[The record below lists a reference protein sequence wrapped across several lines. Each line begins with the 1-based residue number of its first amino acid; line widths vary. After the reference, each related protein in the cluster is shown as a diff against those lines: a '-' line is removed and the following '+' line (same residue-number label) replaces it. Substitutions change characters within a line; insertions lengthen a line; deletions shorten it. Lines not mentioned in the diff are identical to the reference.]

1 MPILKQDRNS
11 THHGGIGF
19 PRIIVLA
26 ASLDQNNGTIA
37 TKKCKRLLSPRHGTV
52 QTLRHVMFHV
62 FSYGHLHVLQV
73 LPLRMFSWT
82 VKRPFQVRTAWSFM
96 DKGVKISTS
105 TLVSVTKGP
114 PESLFT
120 MQSNFRVHRAAPCGH
135 LAREGNVVTKW
146 YGYRVGCFTIHFR
159 LGNMR
164 GGSISCHLW
173 QFKIAT
179 KHESY
184 IDVNQMI
191 LAYICHYQA
200 WKLGTSDSRASTYQ
214 SFCSVT
220 TVICVASRV
229 WKRMLPTPKAA
240 TTPSP
245 LRNANRRYPTADHRI
260 AGAPAKRQKQAVA
273 KIRGSKFSKQII

>member
-120 MQSNFRVHRAAPCGH
+120 MQIKFPGSPCRALWAPRKRRQRCHQVIRLSGWMFCHSFPFGKYAWGFNQLPLVAIQNRNKTRVVHRCEP
-135 LAREGNVVTKW
+135 N
-146 YGYRVGCFTIHFR
+146 
-159 LGNMR
+159 
-164 GGSISCHLW
+164 
-173 QFKIAT
+173 
-179 KHESY
+179 
-184 IDVNQMI
+184 
-191 LAYICHYQA
+191 
-200 WKLGTSDSRASTYQ
+200 DSRIHLSLSGVKT
-214 SFCSVT
+214 
-220 TVICVASRV
+220 R
-229 WKRMLPTPKAA
+229 
-240 TTPSP
+240 
-245 LRNANRRYPTADHRI
+245 H
-260 AGAPAKRQKQAVA
+260 G
-273 KIRGSKFSKQII
+273 